1 MYNNSVLK
9 YIKYE
14 LYDRSLLSKYMKYVL
29 YNESLSLKHNKYELY
44 YQPTLLKLNINQLYE
59 RFYIHKIKEISFEYV
74 YILDEYENIVKLET
88 HINYYRSDVLKHIP
102 SFVNNINLYELNEKM
117 LKL

>member
-1 MYNNSVLK
+1 MKDFMFIREKEY
-9 YIKYE
+9 
-14 LYDRSLLSKYMKYVL
+14 LLS
-29 YNESLSLKHNKYELY
+29 
-44 YQPTLLKLNINQLYE
+44 I
-59 RFYIHKIKEISFEYV
+59 